1 MKCSS
6 VVRVKRGFACAEDN
20 TQACEFHISA
30 CSKKT
35 STWIF
40 GKVSKIHT
48 CRVNQLGRERNVN
61 AKFLMAASDAICKFV
76 PGDRKSYG
84 STKQLQKI

>member
-30 CSKKT
+30 CSKRLVLGHLAKHQKFT
-35 STWIF
+35 PAGLISWE
-40 GKVSKIHT
+40 GKEISMQT
-48 CRVNQLGRERNVN
+48 
-61 AKFLMAASDAICKFV
+61 F
-76 PGDRKSYG
+76 
-84 STKQLQKI
+84 